1 MASPARKPWRP
12 KLCRKKAEAVL
23 STQQRPSGPLEELS
37 ALRLVHEL
45 QVHQVELEMQNDEL
59 LETREELLA
68 VLSEYT
74 NLYDFAPIGLLTLDA
89 GGLIRRANLM
99 AGSLLGVY
107 RGRLTGRSFPRLLDA
122 PSRRRFL
129 DHLAEPDSGSAL
141 STCELALL
149 PAEGAVTWIRVEEI
163 VPGVNQERL
172 IAFSDSTESHEA
184 RRLRED
190 HQVQLEQL
198 VAERTRELELRT
210 AEYADLYNRAPCGYH
225 SLDAQGTILGM
236 NDTMLRMLGYTR
248 EEVVGR
254 LRARD
259 LLTEE
264 GHATFQRAFPELLR
278 TGRLRNVEA
287 DFRRKDG
294 SAFPALIN
302 SDARLDAEGTFL
314 HSLATVVDNTPG
326 KEAERKQQAIQE
338 ELERQVIER
347 TQQVRRLAVETT
359 LAEERERRAIAHDLH
374 DDLGQ
379 LLHVTT
385 HQLDR
390 LAAARTATERR
401 ALTAQMKATLMEAS
415 RSVRSLTSQLSPPV
429 LETLGL
435 VAALHWLSEELADT
449 YGLEVG
455 IQDDGLAKPLSPA
468 LATFVFRAAR
478 ELLLNAAKH
487 SGGKR
492 ASLSTRLQDRRLLIE
507 AADEGCGTEAPERVL
522 ETAKGFG
529 LRSIRERTLQLGG
542 AFRVH
547 RKPGSGWVVSLDI
560 PLEPVGAGEPA

>member
-1 MASPARKPWRP
+1 MAPPARRPWRP
-12 KLCRKKAEAVL
+12 RLCRKKAEVL
-23 STQQRPSGPLEELS
+23 LTEQQRPPGTLAELS

-45 QVHQVELEMQNDEL
+45 QVHQIELELQNDEL
-59 LETREELLA
+59 LETREELLTSLA
-68 VLSEYT
+68 EYT
-74 NLYDFAPIGLLTLDA
+74 NLYDFAPVGLLTLDA

-107 RGRLTGRSFPRLLDA
+107 RGRLPGRSFARLLDA

-129 DHLAEPDSGSAL
+129 EHMAEPASRNPI
-141 STCELALL
+141 TPCELALL
-149 PAEGAVTWIRVEEI
+149 PADGAAAWLRLEEV
-163 VPGVNQERL
+163 VPGANGEHL
-172 IAFSDSTESHEA
+172 IAFNDITESHEA
-184 RRLRED
+184 RRRVDD

-198 VAERTRELELRT
+198 VRERTRDLELHT

-254 LRARD
+254 LHARD

-264 GHATFQRAFPELLR
+264 GRATFQRAFPELLR
-278 TGRLRNVEA
+278 TGHLRNIEA

-294 SAFPALIN
+294 SEFPALVN
-302 SDARLDAEGTFL
+302 SDAKRDAQGTFL
-314 HSLATVVDNTPG
+314 HSLATVVDNTLG
-326 KEAERKQQAIQE
+326 KEVERKRQAIQD
-338 ELERQVIER
+338 ELEREVVER
-347 TQQVRRLAVETT
+347 TRQVRRLAVETT

-385 HQLDR
+385 HQLDL
-390 LAAARTATERR
+390 LAAARTAAERK
-401 ALTAQMKATLMEAS
+401 ALITQMRTTLVEAN

-435 VAALHWLSEELADT
+435 TSALHWLKEELVDT
-449 YGLEVG
+449 YELEVEV
-455 IQDDGLAKPLSPA
+455 QDDGLAKPLSPA
-468 LATFVFRAAR
+468 LATFLFRAAR
-478 ELLLNAAKH
+478 ELLINAAKH

-492 ASLSTRLQDRRLLIE
+492 VSLSTRLQDRRLLIE
-507 AADEGCGTEAPERVL
+507 AADEGCGTEAPEQVL

-547 RKPGSGWVVSLDI
+547 RKPGSGWVVSLDS
-560 PLEPVGAGEPA
+560 PLEPTGAGEPA

>member
-23 STQQRPSGPLEELS
+23 TTQQRPSGALEELS

-45 QVHQVELEMQNDEL
+45 QVHQVELELQNDEL

-122 PSRRRFL
+122 PSRRRFQ

-149 PAEGAVTWIRVEEI
+149 PVEGAVTWIRVEEI
-163 VPGVNQERL
+163 VPCVNQERL
-172 IAFSDSTESHEA
+172 IAFSDSTESHEM
-184 RRLRED
+184 RRLREN
-190 HQVQLEQL
+190 HQIQLEQL
-198 VAERTRELELRT
+198 VRERTQDLELRT
-210 AEYADLYNRAPCGYH
+210 AEYADLWNHAPCGYDC
-225 SLDAQGTILGM
+225 LDREGNVLAM
-236 NDTMLRMLGYTR
+236 NDTELRMLGYIR

-254 LRARD
+254 LHIRE
-259 LLTEE
+259 LLTETAW
-264 GHATFQRAFPELLR
+264 ATFQSVYPEFMR

-294 SAFPALIN
+294 SVFPALVN
-302 SDARLDAEGTFL
+302 ADAKLDAEGKFL
-314 HSLATVVDNTPG
+314 HSFSTVMDNTLRRDI
-326 KEAERKQQAIQE
+326 ERKQQAVQE
-338 ELERQVIER
+338 ELERQVVER
-347 TQQVRRLAVETT
+347 TRQVRRLAVETT

-379 LLHVTT
+379 LLHVTS

-390 LAAARTATERR
+390 LATARTAAERK
-401 ALTAQMKATLMEAS
+401 ALTTEMKATLMEAS

-435 VAALHWLSEELADT
+435 ASALQWLCEELADT
-449 YGLEVG
+449 YGLEVEV
-455 IQDDGLAKPLSPA
+455 QDDGLAKPLSPA
-468 LATFVFRAAR
+468 LATFLFRAAR

-492 ASLSTRLQDRRLLIE
+492 ARLTTRLQDQKLCLE
-507 AADEGCGTEAPERVL
+507 AADEGCGTEAPDRVL

-529 LRSIRERTLQLGG
+529 LRSIRERALQLGG
-542 AFRVH
+542 AFRAH
-547 RKPGSGWVVSLDI
+547 RNRGGGWVVTLEI
-560 PLEPVGAGEPA
+560 PLEPVASGEPA

>member
-225 SLDAQGTILGM
+225 SLDAQGTVLGM
-236 NDTMLRMLGYTR
+236 NDTMLSMLGYTR

-254 LRARD
+254 LHIRE
-259 LLTEE
+259 LLTEA
-264 GHATFQRAFPELLR
+264 GRATFQWAFPELLR
-278 TGRLRNVEA
+278 EGRLRDVVA

-294 SAFPALIN
+294 SEFPALVN
-302 SDARLDAEGTFL
+302 SDARRDAEGRFL
-314 HSLATVVDNTPG
+314 HSLATVVDNTLG
-326 KEAERKQQAIQE
+326 KEAARKRQTVQE

-347 TQQVRRLAVETT
+347 TRQVRHLAVETT

-385 HQLDR
+385 HQLDL
-390 LAAARTATERR
+390 LAAARTTAQRG
-401 ALTAQMKATLMEAS
+401 ALTAQMKATLLEAS

-435 VAALHWLSEELADT
+435 VAALEGLREELADT
-449 YGLEVG
+449 YGLEVEV
-455 IQDDGLAKPLSPA
+455 QDDGLVKSLSPA
-468 LATFVFRAAR
+468 LATFLFRAAR
-478 ELLLNAAKH
+478 ELLINAAKH

-492 ASLSTRLQDRRLLIE
+492 VRLSTRLQDQRLFIE
-507 AADEGCGTEAPERVL
+507 AADTGRGTKAPEQVL

-547 RKPGSGWVVSLDI
+547 RSPSGGWVVSLDI
-560 PLEPVGAGEPA
+560 PLEPEGSGEPA